1 MQRHLPERADLRHLK
16 NEAKALL
23 KSQRRGNREVCDRFR
38 ILRRFSK
45 ASLEEIAAASLSL
58 QEAHYALALEYGFDS
73 WNELRRHVESMRA
86 ETAAGKE
93 NIMTAKISRTDVPH
107 PYDCAYGPNNDYL
120 PSETPSA
127 HDPFLTGLVLS
138 AFPKGSDFIASSKGK
153 LYAEYPGGNDCM
165 VVRTPKGEEHQAEIK
180 SRHFIGGIETEA
192 MALPALQRLNFP
204 VPRVLAGPTHH
215 PDFPEASPFIV
226 LSVLKGRFLPYLDPA
241 SRASSEEL
249 DLACRLLLE
258 GVERLHDATE
268 AMLADKAGGKLPR
281 RTLSS
286 ELEGIVQRG
295 GPWLEEPIFT
305 GAIERLRPVLKEID
319 TPLVFSNFFNYTWNF
334 LCEGDRLTGFVGFE
348 KACFEDPHIAFT
360 TYHIWGR
367 IDPVGWGPLN
377 RTGLVERWLYKHNV
391 SRKEFAPRVALRC
404 LWRLQRE
411 HPVEGD
417 ARGGREGILDVLR
430 ESLDAMS

>member
-1 MQRHLPERADLRHLK
+1 MQRHLPERANLRHLR

-23 KSQRRGNREVCDRFR
+23 KSQRRGDREVCARFR
-38 ILRRFSK
+38 TLRRFSK
-45 ASLEEIAAASLSL
+45 ASLEEIAAAGLSL
-58 QEAHYALALEYGFDS
+58 QEAQYALALEYGFDS
-73 WNELRRHVESMRA
+73 WNELRRHVESMPP
-86 ETAAGKE
+86 ETALGKE
-93 NIMTAKISRTDVPH
+93 NIMTASISRTDVPH
-107 PYDCAYGPNNDYL
+107 PSDQYG

-127 HDPFLTGLVLS
+127 HDAFLTDLVLS
-138 AFPKGSDFIASSKGK
+138 AFPKGSEVSAFSKGK
-153 LYAEYPGGNDCM
+153 LYAEYPGGNDCV
-165 VVRTPKGEEHQAEIK
+165 VVRTPKGEEHQAAIR
-180 SRHFIGGIETEA
+180 SRNFIGGIETEA
-192 MALPALQRLNFP
+192 MVLPVLQRLGFP
-204 VPRVLAGPTHH
+204 VPRVLAGPVHH

-258 GVERLHDATE
+258 GVERLHGATE
-268 AMLADKAGGKLPR
+268 AMLADKDGRKLSR

-295 GPWLEEPIFT
+295 GPWLEEPLFT

-319 TPLVFSNFFNYTWNF
+319 TPLVFSDFFNYTWNF

-377 RTGLVERWLYKHNV
+377 RAGLVERWLYKHNV
-391 SRKEFAPRVALRC
+391 SRKGFAPRVALRC

-417 ARGGREGILDVLR
+417 TRGGREGILEVLR
-430 ESLDAMS
+430 ESLDAVVK